1 MPTTVKEATFYCWE
15 IWNSECLDDAL
26 IPDPVRKTGLNF
38 DLCPKLGSFTGSL
51 KYLVRATLGLR
62 RFSFFFFFFFWFLG
76 LYLWHIAVLSIG
88 VESELQLKPYATATA
103 TSDLSYI
110 CKLHHSSWQHRIL
123 NPLSKTRDRTHI
135 PMNTGQVRY
144 HWATVGTPWRWFFI
158 REMWLRMF
166 GVYYWFELLFLWQN
180 INSLVF
186 ASVLILASDRGLPNP
201 LPGV

>member
-1 MPTTVKEATFYCWE
+1 MRNLKLRMSWWCINTRPCQKNRVEFWLMSQAGIFYRITE
-15 IWNSECLDDAL
+15 ISGQGDTWSQK
-26 IPDPVRKTGLNF
+26 IF
-38 DLCPKLGSFTGSL
+38 
-51 KYLVRATLGLR
+51 
-62 RFSFFFFFFFWFLG
+62 FFFFFFFWFLG

-123 NPLSKTRDRTHI
+123 NPLSKTRERTHI